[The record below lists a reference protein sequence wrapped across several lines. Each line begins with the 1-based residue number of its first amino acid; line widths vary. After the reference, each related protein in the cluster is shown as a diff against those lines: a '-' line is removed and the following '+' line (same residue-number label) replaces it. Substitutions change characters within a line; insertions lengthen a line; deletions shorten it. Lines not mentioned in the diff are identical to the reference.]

1 MTWPQPRHWLA
12 AVAAGLLL
20 GFMGALEPFTSVWYS
35 RPTANKFTAM
45 LPIVGRWSVL
55 LVGASC
61 LTLLGFTLL
70 REFDRRGRLRPW
82 HYAAT
87 AVLVVAVNAVSFDPL
102 SFTLLRWS
110 HVALE
115 LPWRPFFMHMSWWR
129 GQQMLWAMGM
139 PSVLIMVG
147 MASFAFAY
155 NTRARRNAAALAN
168 AQLRLTEAERRVLA
182 EQLHGA
188 QAAIEPDFLFA
199 TLESMATCS
208 AAEPARAARLLDALI
223 RFLRAALP
231 ADAEQACTLGLQ
243 ARLIE
248 AYLEIETLR
257 SGGRL
262 QARVELPE
270 RLRDRPFAPLLLL
283 PLVHDAVDRGAQ
295 RVSLKISLADG
306 RLRLDVEDDGPG
318 ARDEGLHA
326 ELSRRLQLLYGD
338 AAELRAL
345 AGPGAGQ
352 RVQLEINDRE
362 KP

>member
-12 AVAAGLLL
+12 AVAIGLLL

-35 RPTANKFTAM
+35 RPYANKFAAM
-45 LPIVGRWSVL
+45 LPILGRWSVL

-70 REFDRRGRLRPW
+70 RELDRRGRLRPW
-82 HYAAT
+82 HYAAMT
-87 AVLVVAVNAVSFDPL
+87 VLVVAINAVTCDPL
-102 SFTLLRWS
+102 AFALLRWS
-110 HVALE
+110 HVALG
-115 LPWRPFFMHMSWWR
+115 LPWRPFFMHMSWWG

-199 TLESMATCS
+199 TLESMAACS
-208 AAEPARAARLLDALI
+208 AAEPSRAARLLDALI

-231 ADAEQACTLGLQ
+231 AGAEQACTLGLQ
-243 ARLIE
+243 ARLIQ
-248 AYLEIETLR
+248 AYLEIEALR
-257 SGGRL
+257 SGERL
-262 QARVELPE
+262 QGRVDLPE

-283 PLVHDAVDRGAQ
+283 PLVHDAIERGAR
-295 RVSLKISLADG
+295 RVTLNVSSASG

-318 ARDEGLHA
+318 TAAAALHV

-338 AAELRAL
+338 AAVLQAR
-345 AGPGAGQ
+345 PGQGV
-352 RVQLEINDRE
+352 RLEINDRE
-362 KP
+362 ETP